1 MESDSELLKRALEA
15 LEETREPYAKVLR
28 MEAILH
34 IRHKL
39 NPAAVLPT
47 WKDIFGDMK
56 GYEKYLKQARWM
68 ETQEQLS
75 RKSKD
80 W

>member
-34 IRHKL
+34 IRHRL
-39 NPAAVLPT
+39 NPAAALPT
-47 WKDIFGDMK
+47 WKDIFGDK
-56 GYEKYLKQARWM
+56 EGYEKYLKQSRWM
-68 ETQEQLS
+68 ETREQLS